1 MESTKHTTWHAL
13 VSVQSVYA
21 LGVVP
26 GIYVFWPFAL
36 LKVLYILAFYSRL
49 VGYVP
54 VEVQNKGAS

>member
-36 LKVLYILAFYSRL
+36 LEVLYILAFYSRL
-49 VGYVP
+49 VGYAP
-54 VEVQNKGAS
+54 V